1 MGQTPHRAPVMAFNP
16 FSGTSGNFYAVVVPP
31 TAGSDLIIVT
41 GPPVPVPVL
50 ESVKYDFNFPL
61 SSTASFVGFN
71 SPADSGTRALYTRQ
85 LVGGVVDW
93 TVTMEGAYSAD
104 SVSANSHTRLRQG
117 LFVYFHLILD
127 QSTGFGYRGLTGKIS
142 SMTGGA
148 DTKSSDA
155 DPVRIEI
162 KGDGILY
169 APSLP

>member
-1 MGQTPHRAPVMAFNP
+1 MTFNP
-16 FSGTSGNFYAVVVPP
+16 FSGTNGNFYAVVVPP

-41 GPPVPVPVL
+41 GPPTPVPVL
-50 ESVKYDFNFPL
+50 EAVKFDFNFGL
-61 SSTASFVGFN
+61 SSSATFVGFN
-71 SPADSGTRALYTRQ
+71 SPADSGTRTLFTRQ
-85 LVGGVVDW
+85 LVGGVKEW
-93 TVTMEGAYSAD
+93 SVTMEGAFSGD
-104 SVSANSHTRLRQG
+104 GVPANTHTRLRDG
-117 LFVYFHLILD
+117 LFIYFHLILD
-127 QSTGFGYRGLTGKIS
+127 STTGFGYRGLTGKIT